1 MSIGNAPHNG
11 DTALQLRRRLPTM
24 AARPSRHGT
33 PMIRSFAQFRL
44 PLYVMAAA
52 LVASVTVI
60 SPLQAQTVAT
70 PELEAAQQAVQKA
83 TQADADQYA
92 PEPLN
97 VARQA
102 LAQAQAAH
110 ANRDRKLAL
119 SLALRAAA
127 DADLARAR
135 SNEAVANAELQQ
147 RRSEVADLQRRLS
160 SEANR

>member
-1 MSIGNAPHNG
+1 
-11 DTALQLRRRLPTM
+11 M

-52 LVASVTVI
+52 LVASITVI
-60 SPLQAQTVAT
+60 SPLRAQTVTT

-102 LAQAQAAH
+102 LRQAQAAQ

-119 SLALRAAA
+119 SLALRAAV

-135 SNEAVANAELQQ
+135 SNEAVASAELQQ
-147 RRSEVADLQRRLS
+147 RRSEVAELQRRLS
-160 SEANR
+160 PEASR

>member
-1 MSIGNAPHNG
+1 
-11 DTALQLRRRLPTM
+11 
-24 AARPSRHGT
+24 
-33 PMIRSFAQFRL
+33 MIPSFAQFRL
-44 PLYVMAAA
+44 PLYVMVAA
-52 LVASVTVI
+52 LAGSVTTV
-60 SPLQAQTVAT
+60 SPLHAQTVTT

-97 VARQA
+97 IARQA
-102 LAQAQAAH
+102 LAQAQAAQ
-110 ANRDRKLAL
+110 AKRDRKLAL
-119 SLALRAAA
+119 NLALRAAV

-160 SEANR
+160 AEANR